1 MTYTTLKRASLAT
14 LAALTITATL
24 PTVSAMAAEAPTSNF
39 VVKSTTDGRIKLGVK
54 AYKKGNF
61 ARSASLHEQALRAA
75 LSSKRTAIA
84 HSNLCATYAKLDR
97 MEEARTSCE
106 AALELRPDYS
116 PAQTN
121 KATLEIRLAQK

>member
-24 PTVSAMAAEAPTSNF
+24 PTASAMAAEAPTSNF

-75 LSSKRTAIA
+75 LSSKRTARLRLRILI
-84 HSNLCATYAKLDR
+84 SVQPMPNLIEWK
-97 MEEARTSCE
+97 
-106 AALELRPDYS
+106 
-116 PAQTN
+116 
-121 KATLEIRLAQK
+121 RLARLARRPLNSVRIIHRHRRIKQLWKSA